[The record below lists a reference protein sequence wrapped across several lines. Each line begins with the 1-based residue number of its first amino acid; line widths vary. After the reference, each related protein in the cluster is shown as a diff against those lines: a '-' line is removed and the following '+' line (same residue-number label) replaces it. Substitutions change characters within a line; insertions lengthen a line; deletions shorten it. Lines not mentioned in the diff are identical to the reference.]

1 MMLQRF
7 AGSDNSTV
15 LQEHLLPD
23 VTVAQALASLESHQS
38 ALGRTM
44 STVGS
49 TRIYS
54 AGVAGDAP
62 AIVVS

>member
-38 ALGRTM
+38 ALDHNKLTI
-44 STVGS
+44 GS

-54 AGVAGDAP
+54 TGVASDAP
-62 AIVVS
+62 AIAVS